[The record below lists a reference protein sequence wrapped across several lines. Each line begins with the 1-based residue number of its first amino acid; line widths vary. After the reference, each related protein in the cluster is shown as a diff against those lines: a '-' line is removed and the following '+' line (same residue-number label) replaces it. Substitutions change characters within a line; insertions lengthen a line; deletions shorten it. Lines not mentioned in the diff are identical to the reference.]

1 MSENISGNEK
11 RNSRLRENI
20 RLLQGNEACALGAIK
35 AGASFFGGYPIT
47 PSTEIA
53 EYIARE
59 FPKLGRYFMQM
70 EDEIAS
76 IGAMIGAS
84 IVGHKAFTATSG
96 PGFSLMQE
104 LIGYAAACEIPL
116 VIINVMRFGPS
127 TGLPTMPQSGD
138 IMQARW
144 GTHGDHSIIALSPSS
159 VKEAYYETIRAF
171 NLAEQYRTPVI
182 VLMDEKVGHL
192 REGFDISEDPEP
204 EIIDRAGKQPG
215 EAYLPF
221 ANTASGVPPFVPL
234 GQGERYHFTG
244 LTHNEA
250 GFYTSDAGQ
259 VTAYMDRICDKID
272 KNVDKI
278 AEIEETYMEDAQ
290 VVVIAYGAVARSA
303 QDAVEAM
310 RRDGQK
316 IGLLRLKTIW
326 PFPHRRLAELCAGK
340 RLAVMPEMNRG
351 QLAVEAKAALR
362 DMPFYSLTQVNGRLI
377 KPATIRA
384 GIEEQLAILAK
395 GGKS

>member
-1 MSENISGNEK
+1 MTNEK
-11 RNSRLRENI
+11 KSNI
-20 RLLQGNEACALGAIK
+20 VLMQGNEACTLGAIK
-35 AGASFFGGYPIT
+35 AGATFFGGYPIT

-59 FPKLGRYFMQM
+59 FPRLGRHFMQM

-84 IVGHKAFTATSG
+84 MVGHKAFTATSG

-104 LIGYAAACEIPL
+104 LIGYAAVAEIPL
-116 VIINVMRFGPS
+116 VIIDVMRFGPS

-159 VKEAYYETIRAF
+159 VTEAYYATIRAF

-182 VLMDEKVGHL
+182 LLLDEKIGHL
-192 REGFDISEDPEP
+192 REGFDISNDPEP
-204 EIIDRAGKQPG
+204 EIINRAGKQG
-215 EAYLPF
+215 ENYIPF
-221 ANTASGVPPFVPL
+221 ENTESGVPPFVPL

-250 GFYTSDAGQ
+250 GFYTSNADQ
-259 VTAYMDRICDKID
+259 VTAFMKRICGKIED
-272 KNVDKI
+272 HVDEI
-278 AEIEETYMEDAQ
+278 AEIELTNIEDAEA
-290 VVVIAYGAVARSA
+290 VIIAYGAVARSA
-303 QDAVEAM
+303 QEAIVSM
-310 RRDGQK
+310 RAAGKK

-326 PFPHRRLAELCAGK
+326 PFPSAKVRKICLGK
-340 RLAVMPEMNRG
+340 KLVVMPEMNMG
-351 QLAVEAKAALR
+351 QLAPQVKAALG
-362 DMPFYSLTQVNGRLI
+362 DIPFVSMTQANGRLI
-377 KPATIRA
+377 KPETIERA
-384 GIEEQLAILAK
+384 VEENLAK
-395 GGKS
+395 LGVEI

>member
-1 MSENISGNEK
+1 MMSEK
-11 RNSRLRENI
+11 MTNSCKGTANVQLM
-20 RLLQGNEACALGAIK
+20 QGNEACAMGAIK

-53 EYIARE
+53 EYIAKE

-84 IVGHKAFTATSG
+84 MVGHKAFTATSG

-104 LIGYAAACEIPL
+104 LIGYAAVAEVPL

-159 VKEAYYETIRAF
+159 VTEAYYMTIDAF
-171 NLAEQYRTPVI
+171 NLAEKYRTPV
-182 VLMDEKVGHL
+182 VLLMDEKVGHL
-192 REGFDISEDPEP
+192 REGFDISNDPEP
-204 EIIDRAGKQPG
+204 EIFDRVSAHDGK
-215 EAYLPF
+215 YVPF
-221 ANTASGVPPFVPL
+221 ANTESGVPPFVPL

-250 GFYTSDAGQ
+250 GFYTSDAGK
-259 VTAYMDRICDKID
+259 VTAFMQRICGKIED
-272 KNVDKI
+272 HVDEI
-278 AEIEETYMEDAQ
+278 AQFELDAMDDAEI
-290 VVVIAYGAVARSA
+290 VIIAYGAVARSA
-303 QDAVEAM
+303 HETVEGLRKA
-310 RRDGQK
+310 GHK
-316 IGLLRLKTIW
+316 VGLLRLKTIW
-326 PFPHRRLAELCAGK
+326 PFHTDKVRELCAGK
-340 RLAVMPEMNRG
+340 KLVAMPEMNMG
-351 QLAVEAKAALR
+351 QLAVMAKAALG
-362 DMPFYSLTQVNGRLI
+362 DMPFLPINQVDGRLI
-377 KPATIRA
+377 KPETI
-384 GIEEQLAILAK
+384 EKAILDKLAEM
-395 GGKS
+395 GGDR

>member
-1 MSENISGNEK
+1 MTERLNGKAENV
-11 RNSRLRENI
+11 

-53 EYIARE
+53 EYIAKE

-104 LIGYAAACEIPL
+104 LIGYAAVTEVPL
-116 VIINVMRFGPS
+116 VIVNVMRYGPS
-127 TGLPTMPQSGD
+127 TGLPTMPQAGD
-138 IMQARW
+138 IMQARY
-144 GTHGDHSIIALSPSS
+144 GTHGDHAIIALSPSS
-159 VKEAYYETIRAF
+159 VTEAYYMTIRAF

-182 VLMDEKVGHL
+182 LLMDEKVGHL
-192 REGFDISEDPEP
+192 REGFDISNDPEP
-204 EIIDRAGKQPG
+204 EIIERSREYEGK
-215 EAYLPF
+215 YLPF

-250 GFYTSDAGQ
+250 GFYTANPEQ
-259 VTAYMDRICDKID
+259 VTTFMKRICGKIED
-272 KNVDKI
+272 NVDTI
-278 AEIEETYMEDAQ
+278 AELEVENVADADI
-290 VVVIAYGAVARSA
+290 VLIAYGAVARSA
-303 QDAVEAM
+303 HEAM
-310 RRDGQK
+310 NNMRAAGEK
-316 IGLLRLKTIW
+316 VGLIRLKTIW
-326 PFPHRRLAELCAGK
+326 PFPEAKIRHLCNDKHLVA
-340 RLAVMPEMNRG
+340 MPEMNMG
-351 QLAVEAKAALR
+351 QLAIPTKAALGNV
-362 DMPFYSLTQVNGRLI
+362 PFLPINQVDGQLI
-377 KPATIRA
+377 KPQTIEKAVRA
-384 GIEEQLAILAK
+384 KMAEL
-395 GGKS
+395 GGAC